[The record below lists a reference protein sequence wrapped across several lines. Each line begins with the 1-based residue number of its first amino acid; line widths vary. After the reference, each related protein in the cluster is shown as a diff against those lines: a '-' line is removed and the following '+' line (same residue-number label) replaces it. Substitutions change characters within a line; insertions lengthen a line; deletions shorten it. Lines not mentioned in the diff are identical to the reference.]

1 MSSSTITCTVKGN
14 FKRLNSFL
22 EKCMNFI
29 KLGRLDYYGRLGVEE
44 LAKNTPKD
52 TGLAASS
59 WFYKIDRKEGYATI
73 TYHNDDIE
81 GGRNVA
87 ILIAYGHGT
96 RGGVYV
102 PGIDYINPSIRK
114 VVEEIQKNMEEEIS
128 RL

>member
-1 MSSSTITCTVKGN
+1 MSSTITCTVKGN
-14 FKRLNSFL
+14 FKHLNSFL
-22 EKCMNFI
+22 EKCLNFV
-29 KLGRLDYYGRLGVEE
+29 KLGRLDHYGKLGVQE

-73 TYHNDDIE
+73 TYCNDDIE

-87 ILIAYGHGT
+87 ILILYGHGT

-102 PGIDYINPSIRK
+102 PPVDYITPSMR
-114 VVEEIQKNMEEEIS
+114 VVLSEVAKDIEKEIQ
-128 RL
+128 LL